1 MATPIDRES
10 VERLAREY
18 DERVATFD
26 GIMDATP
33 PSVRELR
40 RERNSPTR
48 QQHVDTADTLR
59 ALRAALD
66 EAEAERHRWRQAA
79 AKGSLRT
86 QADLDRAAQEARAM
100 ALQEAA
106 RIEPDVEVRTD
117 HWRHAALDQEGAY
130 RRAIL
135 ALIDTPAAEALER
148 VQTEERAK
156 GMERAGTIL
165 LDHPHWTRW
174 HVLEAIRAEAAAI
187 RAQET
192 DNA

>member
-1 MATPIDRES
+1 MTKIDREGVDPLHVKS
-10 VERLAREY
+10 P
-18 DERVATFD
+18 D
-26 GIMDATP
+26 GITRRVDEHYFV
-33 PSVRELR
+33 PSDV
-40 RERNSPTR
+40 
-48 QQHVDTADTLR
+48 QQDPHGAWL
-59 ALRAALD
+59 AIQNLCAALN

-79 AKGSLRT
+79 AKGSLHT
-86 QADLDRAAQEARAM
+86 QADLDRAVAEARAV
-100 ALQEAA
+100 ALKEAA
-106 RIEPDVEVRTD
+106 EVAAYEADFVPVKPDDFRK
-117 HWRHAALDQEGAY
+117 
-130 RRAIL
+130 AIL

-165 LDHPHWTRW
+165 LDNPHSTRW